1 MLLFHSQQMVVRRFH
16 KFSYSTRTKA
26 ETDIR
31 VISRSAVVKCS
42 GLEQVDLRYKI
53 YALLV
58 TLHELPS

>member
-1 MLLFHSQQMVVRRFH
+1 MVVRRFH